1 MYTISKTMV
10 TGFALGDGMDTERQK
25 DGSGLPAFGRRTFL
39 TMAAAAGAA
48 VFLASHAPAVAAA
61 VADADKKILWL
72 RGAGCG
78 GCTASF
84 LNGGNPDIL
93 AAIENIR
100 IELSYHDGLMGQ
112 QGIFIDEKQGNTER
126 FNSIARMDN
135 LINAGGYLLVVEG
148 AIPNGPDGSGKYG
161 VIGSRIRNGQ
171 IESLTMKTAF
181 RDAAENADA
190 ILAIGTCA
198 AFGGI
203 SAAGGSATDARGV
216 AYTGSSRFKGIMGE
230 LGMKKDVINVPGC
243 PPHPD
248 WLLLTIAD
256 MVTGA
261 PIETDDYRRPAAFFR
276 EAVHTSCPRRGYYD
290 DARRDG
296 SLAEGR
302 CLYNLGCKGP
312 VAYADCPVR
321 RWNAGA
327 SMCTQTGGPCIACVE
342 PEFPDAFSPFFS
354 RIEDRNLLGGINIDT
369 GAKIILGGA
378 VLGAGIHA
386 VKRIAIGDSDREEE
400 PPKEKGK
407 RGL

>member
-1 MYTISKTMV
+1 
-10 TGFALGDGMDTERQK
+10 MDIERQK

-48 VFLASHAPAVAAA
+48 VFLAAHAPSVAAA
-61 VADADKKILWL
+61 VANADKKILWL

-93 AAIENIR
+93 AAIDGLR

-112 QGIFIDEKQGNTER
+112 QGIFIDGEKGNTDS
-126 FNSIARMDN
+126 FNAIKRMEN
-135 LINAGGYLLVVEG
+135 IINAGEYLLVVEG
-148 AIPNGPDGSGKYG
+148 AIPNGPDGSGKYCM
-161 VIGSRIRNGQ
+161 IGERTLKDIFAS
-171 IESLTMKTAF
+171 
-181 RDAAENADA
+181 AAGNADA

-203 SAAGGSATDARGV
+203 SAAYGSAADARGV

-261 PIETDDYRRPAAFFR
+261 TIKTDDYRRPVAFFR

-296 SLAEGR
+296 SFAEGR

-321 RWNAGA
+321 RWNAGG

-342 PEFPDAFSPFFS
+342 PGFPDAFSPFFS
-354 RIEDRNLLGGINIDT
+354 RIEDRNILGGINIDT

-400 PPKEKGK
+400 PQKEKGK

>member
-1 MYTISKTMV
+1 
-10 TGFALGDGMDTERQK
+10 MDIERQK

-48 VFLASHAPAVAAA
+48 VFLAAHAPAVAAA
-61 VADADKKILWL
+61 VANADKKILWL

-93 AAIENIR
+93 AAMESIG

-112 QGIFIDEKQGNTER
+112 QGIFVDNKSVNTE
-126 FNSIARMDN
+126 SYDAIARMEN
-135 LINAGGYLLVVEG
+135 IINAGGYLLVVEG
-148 AIPNGPDGSGKYG
+148 AIPNGPDGSGRYG
-161 VIGSRIRNGQ
+161 VIGSRYKNSQ
-171 IESLTMKTAF
+171 MENLTMKTAF
-181 RDAAENADA
+181 GDAAGNADA

-198 AFGGI
+198 SFGGI
-203 SAAGGSATDARGV
+203 AAASGSAVDARGV
-216 AYTGSSRFKGIMGE
+216 AYTGSSRFKGILGE
-230 LGMKKDVINVPGC
+230 LGMKKEVINVPGC
-243 PPHPD
+243 PVHPD

-256 MVTGA
+256 LVTGA
-261 PIETDDYRRPAAFFR
+261 SVATDDYRRPVAFFR

-296 SLAEGR
+296 NFAEGH

-321 RWNAGA
+321 RWNSGV

-342 PEFPDAFSPFFS
+342 PGFPDAFSPFYS
-354 RIEDRNLLGGINIDT
+354 RIEDRNILSGINVDT

-400 PPKEKGK
+400 PQKEKGK